1 MDELR
6 LDSEWAKRAF
16 LVPDKLLETETDVKN
31 RYYSSASSKFTDSR
45 LGGNIGI
52 NARYQFNRY
61 SDIRVNGRLAGRNKV
76 SIRNGSGNHGLGRYM
91 SEVYDDNSRCIYLQ
105 FGVPKFN
112 SLINFLRRAMDY
124 ESAVLVKSGRV
135 VSPLYGIAE
144 GLTTVGLL
152 MAAPILTIP
161 FLAGKVSKFLF
172 GRPNA
177 KFYTLKPTMTH
188 YWATVSSLVNIM
200 SVNKNIVP
208 KIFRDSA
215 INPEKSRRLNQPV
228 QLDEGYMSI
237 LQEINPDM
245 FNAAGMIDVYAVANR
260 AQRLAN
266 KVFID
271 EYDKLE
277 NGSAN
282 DYTGYVMDEI
292 NPDGHSS
299 LISDKQGRPTLA
311 ASLNKMVKF
320 SDMWGKPKDKDGK
333 ETNFDGA
340 EVDQG
345 IDPDNEKTGVKE
357 DQGYFKKYF
366 ENLDALY
373 NDGAE
378 FAVFR
383 VDETGALTDSFS
395 SSAAESDLSNKI
407 NGMSADGR
415 RARFTFAD
423 GNLLGNTGNVIADTV
438 TGAIGAI
445 GSAAMDTAAGAI
457 SGLTM
462 GLSNIPLMLS
472 GMGYV
477 DIPKDWQSSSANLAR
492 LSYTMDLVSPYNN
505 AISHMQDIYIPLCM
519 ILAGALPRSTGEMSY
534 GAPFICQLYDRGRA
548 QIKTGLIESLSIE
561 RGLTTLPF
569 SRRGEAL
576 GIRVTFSVLDLSS
589 MMHVPVS
596 SGGIFGSDTLIGENS
611 VIADY
616 FAVLAGMDLASQM
629 YPMSKAKINLMKR
642 IGEASKLTSP
652 AWLAMHSRDI
662 SKSLGFGHVI
672 EALSRGSELAIGSMG
687 RS

>member
-1 MDELR
+1 MSEFR

-16 LVPDKLLETETDVKN
+16 LVPDTLLESTTDVKN
-31 RYYSSASSKFTDSR
+31 RYYSSAASKFTDSR

-52 NARYQFNRY
+52 NSRYQFNRY

-91 SEVYDDNSRCIYLQ
+91 SEVYDDNTRCVYLQ

-112 SLINFLRRAMDY
+112 SLVNFLRRAMDY
-124 ESAVLVKSGRV
+124 ESAILVKSGRV

-144 GLTTVGLL
+144 GITTVGLL

-188 YWATVSSLVNIM
+188 YWATVSSLVNIL
-200 SVNKNIVP
+200 SVNKNVIP
-208 KIFRDSA
+208 KVFRGTAVD
-215 INPEKSRRLNQPV
+215 PMTSRRMNQPV
-228 QLDEGYMSI
+228 QLDEDYMSI
-237 LQEINPDM
+237 LQEIHPDM
-245 FNAAGMIDVYAVANR
+245 FNAAGMIDVYSVANR

-271 EYDKLE
+271 EYDSLE
-277 NGSAN
+277 NGSAY
-282 DYTGYVMDEI
+282 DYTGYLMKEI
-292 NPDGHSS
+292 NGEGHST
-299 LISDKQGRPTLA
+299 LISDNKGKPTLA
-311 ASLNKMVKF
+311 ASLNRMIKF
-320 SDMWGKPKDKDGK
+320 SDMWGQPKDKKG
-333 ETNFDGA
+333 NNVGFDSA
-340 EVDQG
+340 ELDQS
-345 IDPDNEKTGVKE
+345 IDADEEKTGVKP
-357 DQGYFKKYF
+357 DDGYFKKYF
-366 ENLDALY
+366 ENLDAYY

-383 VDETGALTDSFS
+383 VDETGSVSDSFS
-395 SSAAESDLSNKI
+395 NSVAESDLSNKI
-407 NGMSADGR
+407 NSMSSDGR

-423 GNLLGNTGNVIADTV
+423 GNLIDGMGNVIADTV
-438 TGAIGAI
+438 MGAVSKV
-445 GSAAMDTAAGAI
+445 GSMAMDVAAGAA

-462 GLSNIPLMLS
+462 GLSNIPLMLT
-472 GMGYV
+472 GLGFI
-477 DIPKDWQSSSANLAR
+477 DIPKDWQSSSTNLAR

-505 AISHMQDIYIPLCM
+505 AISHIQDIYIPLCM
-519 ILAGALPRSTGEMSY
+519 LLAGALPRSTGEMSY
-534 GAPFICQLYDRGRA
+534 GSPFICQLYDRGHA
-548 QIKTGLIESLSIE
+548 QIKTGIIESLSVE
-561 RGLTTLPF
+561 RGITTLPF

-576 GIRVTFSVLDLSS
+576 SIRVSFSVLDLSS

-596 SGGIFGSDTLIGENS
+596 SGGIFGNETLIGENS

-616 FAVLAGMDLASQM
+616 LAVLAGMDLASQM
-629 YPMSKAKINLMKR
+629 YPLSKAKLNLMKR

-652 AWLAMHSRDI
+652 AWLAMHTRDLT
-662 SKSLGFGHVI
+662 KTLGFGRVI
-672 EALSRGSELAIGSMG
+672 EALARGSELSIGSMG
-687 RS
+687 KS